1 MNRAEAYAAKDMDA
15 EAYEDVKKLVEN
27 RVKDMSEISIPSK
40 GLELKR
46 FIFNERRRE
55 LCYEGHRWYD
65 LKRTKLFAKQI
76 DHKFT
81 LVNSTGGIT
90 GTEIYM
96 LTPNDP
102 NYVYPIPQAEMD
114 RNGAMEQN
122 GRMEKLPIKEDY

>member
-1 MNRAEAYAAKDMDA
+1 MPRRRYRIVG
-15 EAYEDVKKLVEN
+15 YQDVSISDTRTLLE
-27 RVKDMSEISIPSK
+27 EIR
-40 GLELKR
+40 L
-46 FIFNERRRE
+46 ERRLE

-96 LTPNDP
+96 LSPNDP
-102 NYVYPIPQAEMD
+102 NYVYPIPQGEMD

-122 GRMEKLPIKEDY
+122 GRVDKLPIKEDY